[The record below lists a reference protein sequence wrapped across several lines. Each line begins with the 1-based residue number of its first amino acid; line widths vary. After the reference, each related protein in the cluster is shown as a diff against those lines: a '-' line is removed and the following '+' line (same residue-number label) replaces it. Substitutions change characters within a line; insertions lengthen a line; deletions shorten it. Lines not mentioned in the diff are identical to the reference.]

1 MGSGKNTKEYM
12 TVEILIIG
20 KGGSRS
26 IITIKCF
33 PLNSIITDIIIFKLF
48 IILCTIA
55 KKIMMMA
62 RQYLMCTGVVEF
74 L

>member
-1 MGSGKNTKEYM
+1 M

-26 IITIKCF
+26 IILIKCF

-48 IILCTIA
+48 IILCTIDSQ
-55 KKIMMMA
+55 KNHDDGETIFNVYSLL
-62 RQYLMCTGVVEF
+62 QV
-74 L
+74 

>member
-1 MGSGKNTKEYM
+1 MA
-12 TVEILIIG
+12 VEILIIG

-26 IITIKCF
+26 ILTKCF

-48 IILCTIA
+48 IILCTIV

-62 RQYLMCTGVVEF
+62 RQYLMCTGVVEY

>member
-1 MGSGKNTKEYM
+1 M

-26 IITIKCF
+26 IILIKCL
-33 PLNSIITDIIIFKLF
+33 PLNSIDIIIFKLF
-48 IILCTIA
+48 IILCTIV

-62 RQYLMCTGVVEF
+62 RKYLMCTGVVEF